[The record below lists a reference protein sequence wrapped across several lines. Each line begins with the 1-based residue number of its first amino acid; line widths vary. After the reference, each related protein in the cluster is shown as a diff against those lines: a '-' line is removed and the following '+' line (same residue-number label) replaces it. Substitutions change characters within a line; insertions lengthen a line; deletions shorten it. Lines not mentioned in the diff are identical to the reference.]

1 MKYGIYDK
9 DNNLKEEFDTRDNAI
24 LYGLYLYAD
33 EMMRFAEFMS
43 AEDIKKTITNDWE
56 SLWDKLYI
64 EDFIDIRQVH

>member
-9 DNNLKEEFDTRDNAI
+9 DNILKEEFTSKDEAI
-24 LYGLYLYAD
+24 LGGLALYAD

-43 AEDIKKTITNDWE
+43 VEDIKKTITNDWE

-64 EDFIDIRQVH
+64 EDFIDIRRVH